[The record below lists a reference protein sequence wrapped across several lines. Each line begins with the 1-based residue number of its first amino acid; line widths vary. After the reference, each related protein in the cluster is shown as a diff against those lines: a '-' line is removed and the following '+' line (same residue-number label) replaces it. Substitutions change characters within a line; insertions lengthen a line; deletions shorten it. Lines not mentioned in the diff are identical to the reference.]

1 MINISQSSAPA
12 VNVLINTIFR
22 HSKSNTTKK
31 NSKPATAGE
40 YLNQYTYTPEV
51 LESLNR
57 KEVEDRVKLVL
68 HHLRKLG
75 IPEEFLFKQ
84 EDLIELKHVPRV
96 TRCIATLAKMV
107 SLIRYKLFNIH
118 FYKVF
123 EAQKFFNEKYQIYL
137 MQDFHLQYLF
147 VSRFIYVVLLSWQ
160 SIHWR
165 DM

>member
-1 MINISQSSAPA
+1 MINISQYDENSAPK
-12 VNVLINTIFR
+12 VNMLIDTNFW
-22 HSKSNTTKK
+22 HSKANATKK
-31 NSKPATAGE
+31 KSKHETAGE

-51 LESLNR
+51 LENLNR

-107 SLIRYKLFNIH
+107 RLKGYKLFNIH
-118 FYKVF
+118 S
-123 EAQKFFNEKYQIYL
+123 L
-137 MQDFHLQYLF
+137 
-147 VSRFIYVVLLSWQ
+147 
-160 SIHWR
+160 
-165 DM
+165 